1 MEQESNRPARPTGGR
16 PTYGGTR
23 RAVVLGGI
31 GGGGRY
37 EPPRKRTKGGGN
49 FAARLDRAAFGSSE
63 QGASRPHNASG
74 PSPRRSGFSHAS
86 GPSRPVG
93 ERPAHGTQAGRHF
106 VGGRGFGAG
115 RPSHGGSFGGGR
127 APYHATSQG
136 GSFGRPFGGSTSLT
150 AGNAPLGLSSGRRQG
165 RSFSGR
171 GRGPFGHA
179 QGRGKNRNPGE
190 NIDVTR
196 FVNRSV
202 TTTEEEKPYLPT
214 HQFADF
220 AVDERLKRNIAQKG
234 YQIPM
239 AIQDQC
245 IPHVLKGSDMIGI
258 ANTGEGKT
266 AAFLVPLINKMIHH
280 PAEKVLVVVPTRELA
295 LQIDEE
301 FMGFSRG
308 LGIYSVLLVGGVSIN
323 TQIER
328 LRRKV
333 RVVIGT
339 PGRLKDLI
347 ERRELDLSEFHNL
360 VLDEADRMLDMWFIN
375 DIKYLIARLPKERHT
390 LFFSATFSREIEEL
404 ARTLLKNPIRVSVKK
419 QDTAKNVEQDI
430 IRVRDKAEKFDK
442 LCALLRQPHFGKVLL
457 FGRTKHGVEKLSRA
471 LSQEG
476 FRAASIHG
484 NKSQPQRQRALKDF
498 KDDRVQILV
507 ATDVAARGLDIPNVT
522 HVINYEVPSS
532 FDDYV
537 HRIGRTG
544 RAGKRGSALTFVEA

>member
-1 MEQESNRPARPTGGR
+1 MEEGNSRPPHGGGGR
-16 PTYGGTR
+16 PYHGTR

-49 FAARLDRAAFGSSE
+49 FAARLDRIAFGEHS
-63 QGASRPHNASG
+63 QGTSAPHQAGGRPVHGTGGGAPRHSGGGRSFSASRPS
-74 PSPRRSGFSHAS
+74 
-86 GPSRPVG
+86 
-93 ERPAHGTQAGRHF
+93 QGR
-106 VGGRGFGAG
+106 
-115 RPSHGGSFGGGR
+115 SFGGGGHSSFR
-127 APYHATSQG
+127 G
-136 GSFGRPFGGSTSLT
+136 GFSGGARPSFGRG
-150 AGNAPLGLSSGRRQG
+150 
-165 RSFSGR
+165 FSGG
-171 GRGPFGHA
+171 GRG
-179 QGRGKNRNPGE
+179 GRNNRNPGE
-190 NIDVTR
+190 DIDVTR

-202 TTTEEEKPYLPT
+202 ATTVEEKPYLPT
-214 HQFADF
+214 HQFADL
-220 AVDERLKRNIAQKG
+220 AIDARLKHNIMQKG
-234 YQIPM
+234 YQIPT

-245 IPHVLKGSDMIGI
+245 IPHILKGHDMIGI

-266 AAFLVPLINKMIHH
+266 AAFLVPLINKMLHH

-360 VLDEADRMLDMWFIN
+360 VLDEADRMLDMGFIH

-390 LFFSATFSREIEEL
+390 LFFSATFSREVEDL
-404 ARTLLKNPIRVSVKK
+404 AKPLLANPLRVSVKK

-430 IRVRDKAEKFDK
+430 IRVRDKAEKFEK
-442 LCALLRQPHFGKVLL
+442 LCALLRQPDFGKVLL
-457 FGRTKHGVEKLSRA
+457 FGRTKHGVEKLSRVLA
-471 LSQEG
+471 QEG

-498 KDDRVQILV
+498 KEDRVQILC

-544 RAGKRGSALTFVEA
+544 RAGKRGSALTFVEGN